1 MLIGNSFVGFL
12 MTIFAFS
19 GLVFFFESDSPS
31 TFANKLQI
39 WGVMVCVS
47 LLRLIDALY
56 WRTNLAGKAYNP
68 RPALIRFSTGL
79 YVTGCIWALYSVL
92 FYSSMT
98 TVELAATMVVL
109 AAMSGGAG
117 TVLSP
122 NIKLVGFYSTALLV
136 PMSLCALIDASGKFF
151 VLGVLGLVF
160 WFSIFASAFRY
171 YHFLISTLHLKAKN
185 NSLMEQMRIERSETV
200 KVNKLLIASNE
211 KLDASNAIAMF
222 PVHGDSA
229 VDLIQQADL
238 TMYDQK
244 RKQRGSIG
252 VFNETL

>member
-92 FYSSMT
+92 FYSSMA

-151 VLGVLGLVF
+151 ILGVLGLVF
-160 WFSIFASAFRY
+160 WFGIFDFMIAVLRAASIFA
-171 YHFLISTLHLKAKN
+171 
-185 NSLMEQMRIERSETV
+185 M
-200 KVNKLLIASNE
+200 
-211 KLDASNAIAMF
+211 
-222 PVHGDSA
+222 
-229 VDLIQQADL
+229 
-238 TMYDQK
+238 
-244 RKQRGSIG
+244 
-252 VFNETL
+252 